1 MNLIL
6 TSAARLFAVLLLSK
20 MEAFVLIAYQDS
32 GGTWTIGCGSTFM
45 PNGRRVARGDRIT
58 TAQAAAL
65 LGKQVETWF
74 AIIQRLVNVP
84 LSDNWTAVLISFIH
98 QEGPNALP
106 GSVLLDMINAQL
118 WDRAGRQLNGW
129 VVGRVNGVEQPILGI
144 ERRQEAQREMT
155 TGLPVEPTR
164 TNVWMQGDAA
174 LRPLYVAACDDAK
187 AYRNGVVSWKVVP
200 VTLATHPSVSS
211 SARGL
216 PAHLVGTV
224 AVQLTAD
231 DLNQM
236 SLDGSY
242 TTGAPA

>member
-1 MNLIL
+1 
-6 TSAARLFAVLLLSK
+6 VLLLSK

-45 PNGRRVARGDRIT
+45 PNGHRVVRGDRIS
-58 TAQAAAL
+58 TAQGMTL
-65 LGKQVETWF
+65 LGAQVDEWF
-74 AIIQRLVNVP
+74 KIIQAHVSTELT
-84 LSDNWTAVLISFIH
+84 DNWVAVLISFIH

-106 GSVLLDMINAQL
+106 GSVLLDMLNGQL
-118 WDRAGRQLNGW
+118 WARAGRQLNGW

-144 ERRQEAQREMT
+144 ERRQEAQRQMT
-155 TGLPVEPTR
+155 LGQPVEPTR
-164 TNVWMQGDAA
+164 TQVWQLGDPS